1 MLIFGRRHLEAVLVE
16 YVERYNTH
24 RPHWSLDQRAPS
36 ALHTTPPRLG
46 DGDLA
51 RLRRADRLG
60 ELIHEC
66 RMVA

>member
-1 MLIFGRRHLEAVLVE
+1 MLIFGRCHLEAVLVE

-51 RLRRADRLG
+51 RLAKS
-60 ELIHEC
+60 
-66 RMVA
+66 